1 MTVTAALTREFLEPK
16 LFSTEDKQAAETMG
30 SPSAC
35 PYRVC
40 IPWQGLLLTASLL
53 TFWNLPTS
61 AQTTI
66 EVVPFNVAEGK
77 EVLLLVHNES
87 QNLYGYNWYK
97 GETVH
102 ANYRI
107 IGYVQNMSQEN
118 APGPAHNGRE
128 TIYPNGSLL
137 IQNVTHNDAGIY
149 TLHVIKEN
157 LKSEEVTSQFYVF
170 SEPPKPSITS
180 NNFNPVENEDTVV
193 LTCQPETQNTTYLWW
208 VNNQSPLVSPRLL
221 LSTDN
226 RTLSLLNVTKNDIG
240 PYECEIQNPVGASRS
255 DPVTL
260 NVRYESV
267 QASSPDLSAG
277 TAVSIMIGV
286 LAGMALI

>member
-1 MTVTAALTREFLEPK
+1 
-16 LFSTEDKQAAETMG
+16 MG

-40 IPWQGLLLTASLL
+40 IPWQRLLLTASLL
-53 TFWNLPTS
+53 TFWNPPTT
-61 AQTTI
+61 AKLTI
-66 EVVPFNVAEGK
+66 ESTPFNVAEGK

-97 GETVH
+97 GERVH

-107 IGYVQNMSQEN
+107 IGYVKNMSQEN

-149 TLHVIKEN
+149 TLQVIKEN
-157 LKSEEVTSQFYVF
+157 LVNEEVTSQFYVF
-170 SEPPKPSITS
+170 
-180 NNFNPVENEDTVV
+180 
-193 LTCQPETQNTTYLWW
+193 
-208 VNNQSPLVSPRLL
+208 
-221 LSTDN
+221 
-226 RTLSLLNVTKNDIG
+226 
-240 PYECEIQNPVGASRS
+240 
-255 DPVTL
+255 
-260 NVRYESV
+260 YESV

>member
-1 MTVTAALTREFLEPK
+1 
-16 LFSTEDKQAAETMG
+16 MG

-53 TFWNLPTS
+53 TFWNLPNS
-61 AQTTI
+61 AQTNI
-66 EVVPFNVAEGK
+66 DVVPFNVAEGK
-77 EVLLLVHNES
+77 EVLLVVHNES

-97 GETVH
+97 GERVH
-102 ANYRI
+102 A
-107 IGYVQNMSQEN
+107 
-118 APGPAHNGRE
+118 NGRE
-128 TIYPNGSLL
+128 TIYPNGTLL

-157 LKSEEVTSQFYVF
+157 LVNEEVTRQFYVF

-180 NNFNPVENEDTVV
+180 NNFNPVENKDIVV

-208 VNNQSPLVSPRLL
+208 VNNQSLLVSPRLL

-226 RTLSLLNVTKNDIG
+226 RTLVLLSATKNDIG

>member
-1 MTVTAALTREFLEPK
+1 
-16 LFSTEDKQAAETMG
+16 MG
-30 SPSAC
+30 SLSAC
-35 PYRVC
+35 PHRVC
-40 IPWQGLLLTASLL
+40 IPWKGLLLTASLL

-66 EVVPFNVAEGK
+66 EVMPFNVAEGK

-97 GETVH
+97 GERVH

-107 IGYVQNMSQEN
+107 IGCVINDQEN

-149 TLHVIKEN
+149 TLHVINKDLVN
-157 LKSEEVTSQFYVF
+157 EEVTSQFYVF
-170 SEPPKPSITS
+170 S
-180 NNFNPVENEDTVV
+180 
-193 LTCQPETQNTTYLWW
+193 
-208 VNNQSPLVSPRLL
+208 
-221 LSTDN
+221 
-226 RTLSLLNVTKNDIG
+226 
-240 PYECEIQNPVGASRS
+240 
-255 DPVTL
+255 
-260 NVRYESV
+260 ESV

-277 TAVSIMIGV
+277 TAISLIIGV

>member
-1 MTVTAALTREFLEPK
+1 
-16 LFSTEDKQAAETMG
+16 MG
-30 SPSAC
+30 SLSAC
-35 PYRVC
+35 PHRVC
-40 IPWQGLLLTASLL
+40 IPWKGLLLAVSLL

-61 AQTTI
+61 AQTTV

-77 EVLLLVHNES
+77 EVLLLVHNAS
-87 QNLYGYNWYK
+87 QDLYGYNWYK
-97 GETVH
+97 GERVH

-107 IGYVQNMSQEN
+107 IGYVIKDEEHT
-118 APGPAHNGRE
+118 PGPAHNGRE

-137 IQNVTHNDAGIY
+137 IQNVTHSDAGIY
-149 TLHVIKEN
+149 TLHVINKDLVN
-157 LKSEEVTSQFYVF
+157 EEVTSQFYVF
-170 SEPPKPSITS
+170 SVPPKPSITS
-180 NNFNPVENEDTVV
+180 NNFSPVENKDIVA

-226 RTLSLLNVTKNDIG
+226 RTVVLLSVTKNDMG
-240 PYECEIQNPVGASRS
+240 SYECEIQNTVGASRS

-260 NVRYESV
+260 NVRSESV

-277 TAVSIMIGV
+277 TAVSIIIGV